1 MKIYH
6 NPRCRKSREG
16 IKFLESKKI
25 NFEVIDYIKNNLSSE
40 QIRNI
45 LKKLQLKPIEL
56 VRKNEAI
63 WKEKY
68 KGKEF
73 TDDQLIEI
81 LSNEPKLIERPIIVT
96 KNWLLLVDLRKYRQ
110 IIIVL
115 MAHLLLHSQQTNS

>member
-16 IKFLESKKI
+16 IKYLESKKI

-40 QIRNI
+40 EIRNI

-68 KGKEF
+68 KGKDF
-73 TDDQLIEI
+73 TDEQLIKI
-81 LSNEPKLIERPIIVT
+81 MSNEPKLIERPIIVSE
-96 KNWLLLVDLRKYRQ
+96 KLAVIGRPAENIDKLL
-110 IIIVL
+110 
-115 MAHLLLHSQQTNS
+115 

>member
-16 IKFLESKKI
+16 IKYLESKKI
-25 NFEVIDYIKNNLSSE
+25 NFEVIDYIKNNLSLE

-45 LKKLQLKPIEL
+45 LKKLQLKPIEI

-68 KGKEF
+68 KGKDF

-81 LSNEPKLIERPIIVT
+81 LSNEPKLIERPIIVSEKLAVIGRPT
-96 KNWLLLVDLRKYRQ
+96 ENIDKLL
-110 IIIVL
+110 
-115 MAHLLLHSQQTNS
+115 

>member
-16 IKFLESKKI
+16 IKYLESKKI

-68 KGKEF
+68 KGKAL
-73 TDDQLIEI
+73 TDEQLIEI
-81 LSNEPKLIERPIIVT
+81 LSNEPKLIERPIIVSE
-96 KNWLLLVDLRKYRQ
+96 KLAVIGRPAENIDKLL
-110 IIIVL
+110 
-115 MAHLLLHSQQTNS
+115 

>member
-16 IKFLESKKI
+16 IKYLESKKI
-25 NFEVIDYIKNNLSSE
+25 NFEVIDYIKNNLSSK

-68 KGKEF
+68 KGKDF
-73 TDDQLIEI
+73 TDDQLIRI
-81 LSNEPKLIERPIIVT
+81 LSNEPKLIERPIIVSE
-96 KNWLLLVDLRKYRQ
+96 KLGVIGRPAENIDKLL
-110 IIIVL
+110 
-115 MAHLLLHSQQTNS
+115 

>member
-16 IKFLESKKI
+16 VKYLESKKI

-68 KGKEF
+68 KGKDF
-73 TDDQLIEI
+73 TDEQLIKI
-81 LSNEPKLIERPIIVT
+81 LSNEPKLIERPIIVSE
-96 KNWLLLVDLRKYRQ
+96 KLAVIGRPAENIDKLL
-110 IIIVL
+110 
-115 MAHLLLHSQQTNS
+115 

>member
-16 IKFLESKKI
+16 IKYLESKKI
-25 NFEVIDYIKNNLSSE
+25 NFEVIDYIKNNLSLE

-56 VRKNEAI
+56 VRKNEVI

-68 KGKEF
+68 KGKDF
-73 TDDQLIEI
+73 TDDQLMKI
-81 LSNEPKLIERPIIVT
+81 LSNEPKLIERPIIVSE
-96 KNWLLLVDLRKYRQ
+96 KLAVIGRPAENIDKLL
-110 IIIVL
+110 
-115 MAHLLLHSQQTNS
+115 

>member
-16 IKFLESKKI
+16 IKYLESKKI

-68 KGKEF
+68 KARDF
-73 TDDQLIEI
+73 TDDQLIKI
-81 LSNEPKLIERPIIVT
+81 LSNEPKLIERPIIVSE
-96 KNWLLLVDLRKYRQ
+96 KLAVIGRPAENIDKLL
-110 IIIVL
+110 
-115 MAHLLLHSQQTNS
+115 

>member
-16 IKFLESKKI
+16 VKYLESKKI

-68 KGKEF
+68 KGKDF
-73 TDDQLIEI
+73 SDDQLIEI
-81 LSNEPKLIERPIIVT
+81 LSNEPKLIERPIIVSE
-96 KNWLLLVDLRKYRQ
+96 KLAVIGRPAENIDKLL
-110 IIIVL
+110 
-115 MAHLLLHSQQTNS
+115 

>member
-16 IKFLESKKI
+16 IKYLESKKI

-68 KGKEF
+68 KGKNF
-73 TDDQLIEI
+73 TDDQLIKI
-81 LSNEPKLIERPIIVT
+81 LSSEPKLIERPIIVSE
-96 KNWLLLVDLRKYRQ
+96 KLAVIGRPAENIDKLL
-110 IIIVL
+110 
-115 MAHLLLHSQQTNS
+115 

>member
-16 IKFLESKKI
+16 IKYLESKKI
-25 NFEVIDYIKNNLSSE
+25 NFKVIDYIKNNLSSD

-45 LKKLQLKPIEL
+45 LKRLQLKPIEL

-68 KGKEF
+68 KGKDFSDE
-73 TDDQLIEI
+73 QLIKI
-81 LSNEPKLIERPIIVT
+81 LSNEPKLIERPIIVSE
-96 KNWLLLVDLRKYRQ
+96 KLAVIGRPAENIDKLL
-110 IIIVL
+110 
-115 MAHLLLHSQQTNS
+115 

>member
-16 IKFLESKKI
+16 IKYLESKKI
-25 NFEVIDYIKNNLSSE
+25 NFEVIDYIKNKLTSE

-45 LKKLQLKPIEL
+45 LNKLQLKPIEL

-68 KGKEF
+68 KGKDF
-73 TDDQLIEI
+73 TDDQLIKI
-81 LSNEPKLIERPIIVT
+81 LSNEPKLIKRPIIVSE
-96 KNWLLLVDLRKYRQ
+96 KLGVIGRPAENIDKLL
-110 IIIVL
+110 
-115 MAHLLLHSQQTNS
+115 

>member
-16 IKFLESKKI
+16 VKYLESKKI

-68 KGKEF
+68 KGKDFSDE
-73 TDDQLIEI
+73 QLIKI
-81 LSNEPKLIERPIIVT
+81 LSNEPKLIERPIIVSE
-96 KNWLLLVDLRKYRQ
+96 KLAVIGRPVENIDKLL
-110 IIIVL
+110 
-115 MAHLLLHSQQTNS
+115 

>member
-16 IKFLESKKI
+16 IKYLESKKI
-25 NFEVIDYIKNNLSSE
+25 NFEVIDYIKNNLSLE
-40 QIRNI
+40 QIKNI

-68 KGKEF
+68 KGKDF
-73 TDDQLIEI
+73 TDEQLIKI
-81 LSNEPKLIERPIIVT
+81 LSNEPKLIERPIIVYE
-96 KNWLLLVDLRKYRQ
+96 KLAVIGRPAENIDKLL
-110 IIIVL
+110 
-115 MAHLLLHSQQTNS
+115 

>member
-16 IKFLESKKI
+16 ISNLESKKI
-25 NFEVIDYIKNNLSSE
+25 NFEVIDFIKNNLSSE

-63 WKEKY
+63 WIEKY
-68 KGKEF
+68 KAKDF
-73 TDDQLIEI
+73 TDEQLIKI
-81 LSNEPKLIERPIIVT
+81 LSNEPKLIERPIIDYEKLAVIGRPAENID
-96 KNWLLLVDLRKYRQ
+96 KLL
-110 IIIVL
+110 
-115 MAHLLLHSQQTNS
+115 

>member
-16 IKFLESKKI
+16 IKYLESKKI
-25 NFEVIDYIKNNLSSE
+25 NFEVMDYIKNNLSSE

-68 KGKEF
+68 KGKDF
-73 TDDQLIEI
+73 TDEQLIKI
-81 LSNEPKLIERPIIVT
+81 MSNEPKLIERPIIVSD
-96 KNWLLLVDLRKYRQ
+96 KLAVIGRPAENIDKLL
-110 IIIVL
+110 
-115 MAHLLLHSQQTNS
+115 

>member
-6 NPRCRKSREG
+6 NPRCKKSREG
-16 IKFLESKKI
+16 IKYLESKKI
-25 NFEVIDYIKNNLSSE
+25 NFEVIDYIKNNLSLE

-81 LSNEPKLIERPIIVT
+81 LSSEPKLIERPIIVSEKLAVIGRPT
-96 KNWLLLVDLRKYRQ
+96 ENIDKLL
-110 IIIVL
+110 
-115 MAHLLLHSQQTNS
+115 

>member
-16 IKFLESKKI
+16 ISYLESKKI

-40 QIRNI
+40 QIINI

-68 KGKEF
+68 KARDF
-73 TDDQLIEI
+73 TDDQLIKI
-81 LSNEPKLIERPIIVT
+81 LSNEPKLIERPIIVSE
-96 KNWLLLVDLRKYRQ
+96 KLAVIGRPAENIDKLL
-110 IIIVL
+110 
-115 MAHLLLHSQQTNS
+115 

>member
-16 IKFLESKKI
+16 IKYLESKKI

-45 LKKLQLKPIEL
+45 LKKLQLKPIEI

-68 KGKEF
+68 KGKDF
-73 TDDQLIEI
+73 TDDQLIRI
-81 LSNEPKLIERPIIVT
+81 LSNEPKLIERPIIVSE
-96 KNWLLLVDLRKYRQ
+96 KLGVIGRPVENIDRLL
-110 IIIVL
+110 
-115 MAHLLLHSQQTNS
+115 

>member
-16 IKFLESKKI
+16 IRYLESKKI
-25 NFEVIDYIKNNLSSE
+25 NFEVIEYIKNNLSSE

-68 KGKEF
+68 KGKDF
-73 TDDQLIEI
+73 TDDQLIKI
-81 LSNEPKLIERPIIVT
+81 LSNEPKLIERPIIVSE
-96 KNWLLLVDLRKYRQ
+96 KLAVIGRPAENIDKLL
-110 IIIVL
+110 
-115 MAHLLLHSQQTNS
+115 

>member
-16 IKFLESKKI
+16 IRYLESKKI

-45 LKKLQLKPIEL
+45 LKKLKLKPIEL

-68 KGKEF
+68 KARDF
-73 TDDQLIEI
+73 TDDQLIKI
-81 LSNEPKLIERPIIVT
+81 LSNEPKLIERPIIVSE
-96 KNWLLLVDLRKYRQ
+96 KLAVIGRPAENIDKLL
-110 IIIVL
+110 
-115 MAHLLLHSQQTNS
+115 

>member
-16 IKFLESKKI
+16 IKYLESKKI

-68 KGKEF
+68 KAKDF
-73 TDDQLIEI
+73 TDDQLIKI
-81 LSNEPKLIERPIIVT
+81 LSNEPKLIERPIIVSE
-96 KNWLLLVDLRKYRQ
+96 KLAVIGRPAENIDKLL
-110 IIIVL
+110 
-115 MAHLLLHSQQTNS
+115 

>member
-16 IKFLESKKI
+16 IKYLESKKI

-45 LKKLQLKPIEL
+45 LKKLQLKPIEI

-68 KGKEF
+68 KGKDF
-73 TDDQLIEI
+73 TDDQLIRI
-81 LSNEPKLIERPIIVT
+81 LINEPKLIERPIIVNEKLGVIGRPT
-96 KNWLLLVDLRKYRQ
+96 ENIDKLL
-110 IIIVL
+110 
-115 MAHLLLHSQQTNS
+115 

>member
-16 IKFLESKKI
+16 IKYLESKKI

-45 LKKLQLKPIEL
+45 LKKLQLKPIEI

-68 KGKEF
+68 KGNDF
-73 TDDQLIEI
+73 TDDQLIRI
-81 LSNEPKLIERPIIVT
+81 LSNEPKLIERPIIVSE
-96 KNWLLLVDLRKYRQ
+96 KLGVIGRPAENIDKLL
-110 IIIVL
+110 
-115 MAHLLLHSQQTNS
+115 

>member
-16 IKFLESKKI
+16 ISYLESKKI

-40 QIRNI
+40 KIRKI

-68 KGKEF
+68 KGKDF
-73 TDDQLIEI
+73 TDEQLIKI
-81 LSNEPKLIERPIIVT
+81 LSNEPKLIERPIIVYE
-96 KNWLLLVDLRKYRQ
+96 KLAVIGRPAENIDKLL
-110 IIIVL
+110 
-115 MAHLLLHSQQTNS
+115 

>member
-16 IKFLESKKI
+16 IKYLESRKI
-25 NFEVIDYIKNNLSSE
+25 NFEIIEYLKNNLSSE

-45 LKKLQLKPIEL
+45 LKKLQLKPIDI

-68 KGKEF
+68 KGKDLS
-73 TDDQLIEI
+73 DDELIKI
-81 LSNEPKLIERPIIVT
+81 LSNEPKLIERPIIVG
-96 KNWLLLVDLRKYRQ
+96 KKLAVIGRPVENIDNLL
-110 IIIVL
+110 
-115 MAHLLLHSQQTNS
+115 

>member
-16 IKFLESKKI
+16 IKYLESKKI
-25 NFEVIDYIKNNLSSE
+25 NFEVIDYIKNNLSLE

-68 KGKEF
+68 KGKDF
-73 TDDQLIEI
+73 TDEQLIKI
-81 LSNEPKLIERPIIVT
+81 MSNEPKLIERPIIVSE
-96 KNWLLLVDLRKYRQ
+96 KLAVIGRPAENIDKLL
-110 IIIVL
+110 
-115 MAHLLLHSQQTNS
+115 

>member
-16 IKFLESKKI
+16 VKYLESKKI

-56 VRKNEAI
+56 VRKSEAI

-68 KGKEF
+68 KGKDF
-73 TDDQLIEI
+73 TDEQLIKI
-81 LSNEPKLIERPIIVT
+81 MSNEPKLIERPIIFSEKLAVIGRPAENID
-96 KNWLLLVDLRKYRQ
+96 KLL
-110 IIIVL
+110 
-115 MAHLLLHSQQTNS
+115 

>member
-16 IKFLESKKI
+16 ISYLESKKI

-45 LKKLQLKPIEL
+45 LKKLQLKPIEI

-68 KGKEF
+68 KAKDF
-73 TDDQLIEI
+73 TDDQLIKI
-81 LSNEPKLIERPIIVT
+81 LSNEPKLIERPIIVSE
-96 KNWLLLVDLRKYRQ
+96 KLAVIGRPAENIDKLL
-110 IIIVL
+110 
-115 MAHLLLHSQQTNS
+115 

>member
-16 IKFLESKKI
+16 IKYLESKKI
-25 NFEVIDYIKNNLSSE
+25 NFEVIDYIKNNLSLE

-63 WKEKY
+63 WKEFY
-68 KGKEF
+68 NSSVE
-73 TDDQLIEI
+73 
-81 LSNEPKLIERPIIVT
+81 
-96 KNWLLLVDLRKYRQ
+96 LL
-110 IIIVL
+110 
-115 MAHLLLHSQQTNS
+115 

>member
-16 IKFLESKKI
+16 IKYLESKKI
-25 NFEVIDYIKNNLSSE
+25 NFEVIDYIKNNLSLD

-45 LKKLQLKPIEL
+45 LKKLQFKPIEL

-68 KGKEF
+68 KGKDF
-73 TDDQLIEI
+73 TNDQLIKI
-81 LSNEPKLIERPIIVT
+81 LSDEPKLIERPIIVSE
-96 KNWLLLVDLRKYRQ
+96 KLAVIGRPAENIDKLL
-110 IIIVL
+110 
-115 MAHLLLHSQQTNS
+115 

>member
-16 IKFLESKKI
+16 IKYLESKKI
-25 NFEVIDYIKNNLSSE
+25 NFEVIDYTKNKLTSE

-68 KGKEF
+68 KGKDF
-73 TDDQLIEI
+73 TDDQLIKI
-81 LSNEPKLIERPIIVT
+81 LSNEPKLIERPIIVSE
-96 KNWLLLVDLRKYRQ
+96 KLGVIGRPAENIDKLL
-110 IIIVL
+110 
-115 MAHLLLHSQQTNS
+115 

>member
-16 IKFLESKKI
+16 IKYLESKKI

-63 WKEKY
+63 WKKKY
-68 KGKEF
+68 KAKDF
-73 TDDQLIEI
+73 TDDQLIKI
-81 LSNEPKLIERPIIVT
+81 LSNEPKLIERPIIVSE
-96 KNWLLLVDLRKYRQ
+96 KLAVIGRPAENIDKLL
-110 IIIVL
+110 
-115 MAHLLLHSQQTNS
+115 